1 MQPLEQ
7 ARKQA
12 LRLYRLAFLL
22 TGQADV
28 SADAAI
34 EAIGLANDG
43 ERSSP
48 NNPQTQRKMVIKRA
62 LAAVRAELR
71 VSSGRQ
77 TFHQAY
83 DFGAHPIFPRSGLTW
98 TQVERALLGIAAFPR
113 CALVL
118 RVLEGLSLNE
128 TAALLGVD
136 AEHIREAQVA
146 GLRALTGSLRRDALI
161 LESVAQRKL
170 VKSLG

>member
-22 TGQADV
+22 TGQAKV
-28 SADAAI
+28 SADATI
-34 EAIGLANDG
+34 EAITLANDG
-43 ERSSP
+43 ESSSAKQP
-48 NNPQTQRKMVIKRA
+48 ETERKMVIKRA
-62 LAAVRAELR
+62 LAAVGPELR

-77 TFHQAY
+77 PYRKA
-83 DFGAHPIFPRSGLTW
+83 DDLGAHVILPSSGLTW
-98 TQVERALLGIAAFPR
+98 TQLERALLGIAAFPR

-118 RVLEGLSLNE
+118 RVLEGMSLSE
-128 TAALLGVD
+128 TAALLEVD
-136 AEHIREAQVA
+136 AERIREAQVA
-146 GLRALTGSLRRDALI
+146 ALRVLTRSLRRDALI

-170 VKSLG
+170 VKSLA